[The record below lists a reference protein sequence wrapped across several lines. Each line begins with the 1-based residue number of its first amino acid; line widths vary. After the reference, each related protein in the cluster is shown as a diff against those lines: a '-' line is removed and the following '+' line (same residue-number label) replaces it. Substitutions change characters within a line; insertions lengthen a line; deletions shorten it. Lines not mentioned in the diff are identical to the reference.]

1 MALWTRTDR
10 DLLSL
15 ALPTFAT
22 LVSEPLLVMAD
33 TAFIGHVGA
42 VPLAGLG
49 LGGNV
54 LGVITGLCVFLA
66 YSTTSV
72 VAHRLGAGRDRA
84 AYEAGRDGMALGGT
98 LGVVLAALLAWL
110 APTVVGWYGPAP
122 DVAAAA
128 VTYLRIVAAGL
139 PFQLVVLAST
149 GLLRGLQDT
158 RTPMAVAIG
167 VNVTNIGLDALL
179 INGLGLGIAGSATA
193 TAAAQGLS
201 CIVLVAVI
209 VRRCRGLG
217 LGLRPSPRGMG
228 AAASAG
234 GWLVLRTA
242 TLWFSLTATTVVA
255 TGLGSLTLAAHQVTN
270 SLYSFLTFALDSLA
284 IACQALI
291 GHRLGAG
298 GTAGART
305 VMARALGWG
314 CVQAAVLG
322 LVLVAVRP
330 WLARLFTS
338 DAAVQRLVMHSF
350 VVLAASMP
358 LAALVFVL
366 DGVLIGAGD
375 TRYLALA
382 GLFVAACHLPML
394 AAVAHW
400 CTGGP
405 AGLVWLWTAYAGF
418 LAARALTLTLR
429 ARTGRWSAPE
439 DRVLAGVEDVEDALH
454 RPGRLEPVVLVE
466 ARIPVGPV
474 QAPQSGGPG
483 TAEPRDGRGDLV
495 ALAAPGRPRL
505 AGRDVPVGD
514 LGPDAHPT
522 AERGRDPV
530 VAPALDPSGIGFG
543 RWHATRPMRD

>member
-1 MALWTRTDR
+1 MRPRARGRLQGTGEVTAGGGRASARPRVSRGAELDPGVLRTCARAPGGRLRLRRGRVACLSVALWTRTDR

-84 AYEAGRDGMALGGT
+84 AYEAGRGGMALGGT

-110 APTVVGWYGPAP
+110 APTVVGWYGPAS

-167 VNVTNIGLDALL
+167 VNVANIGLDALL

-193 TAAAQGLS
+193 TATAQGLS

-350 VVLAASMP
+350 VVLAAIMP

-429 ARTGRWSAPE
+429 ARTGRWL
-439 DRVLAGVEDVEDALH
+439 RAG
-454 RPGRLEPVVLVE
+454 
-466 ARIPVGPV
+466 
-474 QAPQSGGPG
+474 
-483 TAEPRDGRGDLV
+483 
-495 ALAAPGRPRL
+495 
-505 AGRDVPVGD
+505 AG
-514 LGPDAHPT
+514 
-522 AERGRDPV
+522 
-530 VAPALDPSGIGFG
+530 
-543 RWHATRPMRD
+543 

>member
-1 MALWTRTDR
+1 MFHPRYRVGGVASCPVALWTRNDR
-10 DLLSL
+10 DLLAL

-54 LGVITGLCVFLA
+54 LGVITGMCVFLA

-72 VAHRLGAGRDRA
+72 VAHRLGAGHDLA
-84 AYEAGRDGMALGGT
+84 AYEAGRDGMALGGA
-98 LGVVLAALLAWL
+98 LGVVLAALLAWW
-110 APTVVGWYGPAP
+110 APTIVGWYGPAP
-122 DVAAAA
+122 DVAEAA

-158 RTPMAVAIG
+158 RTPMVVAIG
-167 VNVTNIGLDALL
+167 VNVANIGLDALL
-179 INGLGLGIAGSATA
+179 IYGFGLGIAGSAVATA
-193 TAAAQGLS
+193 TAQGLS
-201 CIVLVAVI
+201 CLALAAVI

-217 LGLRPSPRGMG
+217 MRLRPDPRGMV
-228 AAASAG
+228 ASASSG

-270 SLYSFLTFALDSLA
+270 SLYTVLTFALDSLA

-291 GHRLGAG
+291 GRHLGAG
-298 GTAGART
+298 ERAGART
-305 VMARALGWG
+305 VMKRALGWG
-314 CVQAAVLG
+314 CVQAVVMG
-322 LVLVAVRP
+322 LLLVALRP
-330 WLARLFTS
+330 PLVRLFTS
-338 DAAVQRLVMHSF
+338 DAAVQQLAMHSF
-350 VVLAASMP
+350 VVLAAIMP

-382 GLFVAACHLPML
+382 GMFVAFCHLPML
-394 AAVAHW
+394 VAVAHW

-405 AGLVWLWTAYAGF
+405 AGLVWLWVAYAGF
-418 LAARALTLTLR
+418 LAVRALTLTLR
-429 ARTGRWSAPE
+429 ARTGRWL
-439 DRVLAGVEDVEDALH
+439 RTG
-454 RPGRLEPVVLVE
+454 
-466 ARIPVGPV
+466 
-474 QAPQSGGPG
+474 
-483 TAEPRDGRGDLV
+483 AE
-495 ALAAPGRPRL
+495 
-505 AGRDVPVGD
+505 
-514 LGPDAHPT
+514 
-522 AERGRDPV
+522 
-530 VAPALDPSGIGFG
+530 
-543 RWHATRPMRD
+543 